1 MISVWLPSRLGR
13 DGVGRGE
20 TGRAGSTLAPLAE
33 LPPGAAAGRAGVG
46 LRWTVAPAAAV
57 LAAGIG
63 VLLSSAAP
71 FPVSAGL
78 VAGPALAATAV
89 AGPAPAALAG
99 AGAFAVAGAAAFA
112 AAAAAGTF
120 FARRRDRLPLDA
132 LRGDRLRAAAGLGFR
147 RALGSAPRPV
157 AEPLDVARLREVEGR
172 KHREP
177 HDGREARVRPDLLD
191 QMHVRKTLAA

>member
-33 LPPGAAAGRAGVG
+33 LPPGARAGRAGVG

-71 FPVSAGL
+71 FPVSAGV

-99 AGAFAVAGAAAFA
+99 AGDFAVAGAAAFA
-112 AAAAAGTF
+112 AAAAAAGATAGTF
-120 FARRRDRLPLDA
+120 FGCSAGFAPGVA
-132 LRGDRLRAAAGLGFR
+132 VAGFASAAAGLG
-147 RALGSAPRPV
+147 
-157 AEPLDVARLREVEGR
+157 EP
-172 KHREP
+172 
-177 HDGREARVRPDLLD
+177 
-191 QMHVRKTLAA
+191 AAGTGCRST